1 MEKKNIKILVS
12 ESEAYYKE
20 ALQHIE
26 KWLAIWSKANQG
38 KRGYKAIR
46 NKMMEMTTG
55 KDYDFFVVFDMRGE
69 YAGITSTARGAY
81 DIALNCDMESF
92 RVVRMTKQ
100 GEMLYFNYEPEG
112 WLFTN
117 DISHNE
123 WYGED
128 CHLREEVKH
137 SAVSRLER
145 HLALPTLEDSGEIT
159 EAEALQPAQEIRE
172 KLTIKFH
179 SDKYNLDFAG
189 VVHIDDIEIN
199 EPHNWHAHDF
209 KLNDLNY
216 SASIWGDL
224 DIFEKPTTANLSV
237 QVEFGNGTF
246 DIIRDVEIV
255 ECK

>member
-38 KRGYKAIR
+38 KRGYKAIKS
-46 NKMMEMTTG
+46 KMLTRTTG
-55 KDYDFFVVFDMRGE
+55 TDYDFFVVFDMGGE
-69 YAGITSTARGAY
+69 YVGIAGTARGAY

-112 WLFTN
+112 WRFTN

-128 CHLREEVKH
+128 CHLREEVKQ

-145 HLALPTLEDSGEIT
+145 HLALPTL
-159 EAEALQPAQEIRE
+159 
-172 KLTIKFH
+172 
-179 SDKYNLDFAG
+179 
-189 VVHIDDIEIN
+189 
-199 EPHNWHAHDF
+199 
-209 KLNDLNY
+209 
-216 SASIWGDL
+216 
-224 DIFEKPTTANLSV
+224 
-237 QVEFGNGTF
+237 
-246 DIIRDVEIV
+246 
-255 ECK
+255 